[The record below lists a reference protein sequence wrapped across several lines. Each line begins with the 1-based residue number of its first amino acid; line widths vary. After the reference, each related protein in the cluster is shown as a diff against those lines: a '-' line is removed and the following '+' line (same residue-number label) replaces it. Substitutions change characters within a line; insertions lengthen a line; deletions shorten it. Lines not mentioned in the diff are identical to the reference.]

1 MRSST
6 LDRGSLDW
14 GPRLAALWL
23 GILAGPL
30 AWSSLLEVN
39 YAMSYVAC
47 EARHNWMLHLASA
60 LALLLIAASAYV
72 AWRAAPPLGDV
83 EEPSL
88 SPEKT
93 AVVRARFMA
102 IGGLAMCAFFF
113 IVVVATEIPVLI
125 LPPCSW

>member
-23 GILAGPL
+23 GILAGPV

-47 EARHNWMLHLASA
+47 EVRHNWMLHLASG
-60 LALLLIAASAYV
+60 LALLLIVSSAYV

-93 AVVRARFMA
+93 ALVRARFMA

-113 IVVVATEIPVLI
+113 IVVLATEIPVLI